1 MISILLQ
8 SYLGTK
14 EFDQFLDQFYENVSQ
29 NDLVKHFF
37 LLAKKPTIIQDLNRY
52 WPYLIPKTT
61 FEYRKPATP
70 TSSYD
75 IQLPERQFSEIIVI
89 MTKLFREL
97 KFNAEHA
104 PQLTHEILEIIEET
118 RSQTAD
124 TSPSVLDAKEVDSEK
139 ISLFLKRN
147 KIVSEVM
154 PSRAIKTEKGLAHEA
169 WIRLDDEEKTI
180 LLYGK
185 IFIKDQAF
193 DDQLEEIIQ
202 KQAEKESIVNLK
214 LVRDSGPQHFYASH
228 TLPFDNGVPMRL
240 FIRYLHRF
248 SMDLAG
254 VYSFDKESVLKKKS

>member
-1 MISILLQ
+1 MLPVLLQ

-14 EFDQFLDQFYENVSQ
+14 EFDQFLDQFYDTVSR

-37 LLAKKPTIIQDLNRY
+37 LLAKKPTIIQDLKKY

-61 FEYRKPATP
+61 LEYRKPPTP
-70 TSSYD
+70 TSSYH
-75 IQLPERQFSEIIVI
+75 IQLPERQFSEIVVI
-89 MTKLFREL
+89 MTKLLSEL
-97 KFNAEHA
+97 KFNSEHA
-104 PQLTHEILEIIEET
+104 PQLIHEILEIIEET

-124 TSPSVLDAKEVDSEK
+124 TSASILSVKEVDSEK

-147 KIVSEVM
+147 KITSEVM
-154 PSRAIKTEKGLAHEA
+154 PSRAIKIEKGLAHES
-169 WIRLDDEEKTI
+169 WIRLDDEEKII

-202 KQAEKESIVNLK
+202 KQDERESIVNLK
-214 LVRDSGPQHFYASH
+214 LVRDSGMQHFYASH
-228 TLPFDNGVPMRL
+228 SLPYNSGIPMRL
-240 FIRYLHRF
+240 FTRYLHRF

-254 VYSFDKESVLKKKS
+254 VYNFDTESILKKKS